1 MNAVFHIHGEMEV
14 EGGEVE
20 EEGEKKGKPGSLP
33 TESPKTRWNL
43 LEKDIF
49 PDRGKGTRRK
59 MK

>member
-1 MNAVFHIHGEMEV
+1 MGKWRWRGVRWKKKV
-14 EGGEVE
+14 K
-20 EEGEKKGKPGSLP
+20 KKGKPGSLP